1 MPRMDMRSKTM
12 KVKVYRNLT
21 QQCYSVMHKG
31 IVIAHV
37 LSCKLTNATFKVSEA
52 GRQRVIKQKRKNVHA
67 FIEGEWDRS
76 ELGAFYSQFLKRV
89 SYNPYE
95 APYFMDGTA
104 PVHKASEV
112 YLTDK
117 GAYVSCLTT

>member
-1 MPRMDMRSKTM
+1 MDMRRSTL

-21 QQCYSVMHKG
+21 QRCYSVMHKG

-76 ELGAFYSQFLKRV
+76 EIGMFDAVNVNRV
-89 SYNPYE
+89 SYNPYKS
-95 APYFMDGTA
+95 PYFMDGDK
-104 PVHKASEV
+104 PVHKASAA
-112 YLTDK
+112 YLTDV
-117 GAYVSCLTT
+117 GAFIPS